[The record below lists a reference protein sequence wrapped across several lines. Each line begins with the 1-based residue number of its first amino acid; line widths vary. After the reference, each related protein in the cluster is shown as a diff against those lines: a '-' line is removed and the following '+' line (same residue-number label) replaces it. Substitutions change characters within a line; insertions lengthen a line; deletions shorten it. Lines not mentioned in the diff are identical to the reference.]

1 MLRLLTLLCLAL
13 ALPAADRW
21 LEFRSG
27 PFEVLTDA
35 GRARRARPAGAAR
48 AVPLRR
54 RAGPR
59 ATGPPA
65 GLADSRSGLPFGEG
79 GQAGAIPAEGPLPR
93 TFLRE
98 SARILIEATPAQTP
112 RGDGE
117 RLGGFVLYP
126 RKSPA
131 TTITLGAPLPPAERN
146 RNWAK
151 MHMLTVPPDYFGK
164 LRVLV
169 SNLWRG
175 AEAEP
180 AYRNAFAK
188 SPAEIDKEADAY
200 FRAGNYATTLLRSRT
215 MLPEKDFAAKP
226 VDPPGP
232 AEAASARA
240 SLESARLEPD
250 PGKALAALEKAAK
263 LNPRWA
269 EPLVEMAR
277 REPVAGRRIQL
288 LAAAAKLEP
297 RNAAYWRALAEAQ
310 EAERQFVEAAKSWAS
325 AELAAATP
333 EERERLRQIRIAA
346 DVRRRKQEEAEKKR
360 QADAEA
366 AGTRAAQSRKSMAS
380 IQAALDKA
388 HREHPASPSSGKVEP
403 WWEGPRP
410 HGKLQ
415 GLLRQVDCLG
425 KQARL
430 VIEAQDR
437 KLTRLLVRDPKQLVI
452 VGGGEATFGCGPQN
466 PPRRIVVEYF
476 PKPDAKLGT
485 AGRSGRDRVSL
496 SEESRSAALGGDRC
510 LRPVHPS

>member
-1 MLRLLTLLCLAL
+1 MLRLLTLLCMAL

-27 PFEVLTDA
+27 PFEVFTDA
-35 GRARRARPAGAAR
+35 GERVGRDRLAQLEQFRF
-48 AVPLRR
+48 AVEQVL
-54 RAGPR
+54 
-59 ATGPPA
+59 
-65 GLADSRSGLPFGEG
+65 GLPDLQPVWPIRVLVSRSAKDT
-79 GQAGAIPAEGPLPR
+79 AGAIPAEGPLPR
-93 TFLRE
+93 TLLRE
-98 SARILIEATPAQTP
+98 SARILIEATPA
-112 RGDGE
+112 
-117 RLGGFVLYP
+117 RL
-126 RKSPA
+126 PA
-131 TTITLGAPLPPAERN
+131 EMESGLVDLFSTLQVTGTTITLGAPLPPAERN
-146 RNWAK
+146 RNWAR
-151 MHMLTVPPDYFGK
+151 MHMLTVPPEYFGK

-188 SPAEIDKEADAY
+188 SPTEIDKEADAY

-226 VDPPGP
+226 VDLPGP
-232 AEAASARA
+232 AEAVSAQA
-240 SLESARLEPD
+240 SLESARHEPD
-250 PGKALAALEKAAK
+250 PGKALVALEKAAK

-288 LAAAAKLEP
+288 LAAAAKLDP

-333 EERERLRQIRIAA
+333 EERERLRKIRIAA
-346 DVRRRKQEEAEKKR
+346 DARRREQEDAEKKR
-360 QADAEA
+360 QAADKQRELEQLKERSA
-366 AGTRAAQSRKSMAS
+366 AS
-380 IQAALDKA
+380 IQAALEKA
-388 HREHPASPSSGKVEP
+388 RSEHPASPSSGKVEP
-403 WWEGPRP
+403 WWEGPQP
-410 HGKLQ
+410 SGKLQ

-437 KLTRLLVRDPKQLVI
+437 KLTRLLVRDPKQLVV
-452 VGGGEATFGCGPQN
+452 VGRGEATFGCGPQN

-485 AGRSGRDRVSL
+485 VG
-496 SEESRSAALGGDRC
+496 EAAVIEF
-510 LRPVHPS
+510 P